1 MSDIEWNAT
10 LHWVRTWKSFVQIF
24 LWELLEYFFLSA
36 RMFWKEL
43 TVNLKINHEGLLWEG
58 LQCADIFTGVP
69 DDNQWRN
76 ECEMPT
82 LTKRPVTIQDPAYL
96 ACTFSMTRAQFVGF
110 WTTIEYL
117 KRCIICHMCR
127 SHVSRMTHLGSPE
140 NVMLSSVSRSM
151 VELPLSTDQDTV
163 VAWWE
168 GCVSQIIIALNI
180 DLRFRTCISNV

>member
-36 RMFWKEL
+36 KMFWKEL

-58 LQCADIFTGVP
+58 LQCADIFTSVP

-76 ECEMPT
+76 ECEMRT

-117 KRCIICHMCR
+117 KTCIICYVMMSCVR
-127 SHVSRMTHLGSPE
+127 VPGWRTWGPRRMSCCPVWAGPWWSCPCPQTRTPWSPDE
-140 NVMLSSVSRSM
+140 R
-151 VELPLSTDQDTV
+151 TV
-163 VAWWE
+163 LIE
-168 GCVSQIIIALNI
+168 SL
-180 DLRFRTCISNV
+180 

>member
-36 RMFWKEL
+36 KMFWKEL

-58 LQCADIFTGVP
+58 LQCADIFTSVP

-117 KRCIICHMCR
+117 KTCIICDVMMSCVR
-127 SHVSRMTHLGSPE
+127 NDAPGVPGECHVVQCEQVHSGAAPVHRPGHRGRLMKGLC
-140 NVMLSSVSRSM
+140 
-151 VELPLSTDQDTV
+151 Q
-163 VAWWE
+163 
-168 GCVSQIIIALNI
+168 
-180 DLRFRTCISNV
+180 SNHYSFK